1 MTNAV
6 SILNAPNAT
15 NELHSIT
22 VTCTIHLDS
31 TADQCVVMAIIAD
44 GNLKVNTTSNY
55 IIIMYSCIAIQI
67 KFFSMYVMH
76 S

>member
-22 VTCTIHLDS
+22 VTCTIHPES
-31 TADQCVVMAIIAD
+31 TADQRVVMAMAD
-44 GNLKVNTTSNY
+44 GNLKVNTTGNY
-55 IIIMYSCIAIQI
+55 IIIYSYTNKANI
-67 KFFSMYVMH
+67 KKYICNA
-76 S
+76 